1 MNIKNIVVLGS
12 GSMGNGIA
20 QVAAQGGYSVTMTD
34 ISEEFVKRGLGAIEK
49 NLMRGVEKGKMTA
62 EEKDKVLSRVTTATN
77 NDVAAQ
83 SDFVIEAVLED
94 IDLKRKTFKQLDEI
108 CKPEVIL
115 ASNTSS
121 LPITAI
127 AAATKRPDKVLG
139 MHFMNPVPVMRL
151 VEIIPG
157 LATSEETVQIT
168 EELTKSFGKTPVRAK
183 DYAGFI
189 VSRVLDVMMN
199 EAVFCVM
206 DGNTPEAIDQAMK
219 LGANHPIGPLEL
231 IDLAGADILLRVME
245 TLQVE
250 FGDKYRPA
258 PLLRQMVRAGH
269 LGRKTGKGFYD
280 YNK

>member
-12 GSMGNGIA
+12 GSMGNGIV

-34 ISEEFVKRGLGAIEK
+34 ISEEFVKRGLSAIEK
-49 NLMRGVEKGKMTA
+49 NLMRSVEKGRMTA
-62 EEKDKVLSRVTTATN
+62 EEKDKVLSRITTATS
-77 NDVAAQ
+77 NDIAAK
-83 SDFVIEAVLED
+83 SDFVIEAILED
-94 IDLKRKTFKQLDEI
+94 LDLKKKTFKRLDEI

-115 ASNTSS
+115 ATNTSG

-127 AAATKRPDKVLG
+127 AAATKRPDKVVG

-151 VEIIPG
+151 VEVIPG
-157 LATSEETVQIT
+157 LATSEETVKVT
-168 EELTKSFGKTPVRAK
+168 EEVTKGMGKTPVRAK

-189 VSRVLDVMMN
+189 VSRVLDLMMN

-206 DGNTPEAIDQAMK
+206 DGNTPEAVDQAMK

-231 IDLAGADILLRVME
+231 IDLAGADILLHVME
-245 TLQVE
+245 TLEAE

-280 YNK
+280 YTK

>member
-12 GSMGNGIA
+12 GSMGNGIV

-34 ISEEFVKRGLGAIEK
+34 ISEEFVKRGLSAIEK
-49 NLMRGVEKGKMTA
+49 NLMRSVEKGRMTA
-62 EEKDKVLSRVTTATN
+62 EEKDKVLSRITTATS
-77 NDVAAQ
+77 NDIAAK
-83 SDFVIEAVLED
+83 SDFVIEAILED
-94 IDLKRKTFKQLDEI
+94 LDLKKKTFKRLDEI

-115 ASNTSS
+115 ATNTSG

-127 AAATKRPDKVLG
+127 AAATKRPDKVVG

-151 VEIIPG
+151 VEVIPG
-157 LATSEETVQIT
+157 LATSEETVKVT
-168 EELTKSFGKTPVRAK
+168 EEVTKGMGKTPVRAK

-189 VSRVLDVMMN
+189 VSRVLDLMMS

-206 DGNTPEAIDQAMK
+206 DGNTPEAVDQAMK

-231 IDLAGADILLRVME
+231 IDLAGADILLHVME
-245 TLQVE
+245 TLEAE

-280 YNK
+280 YTK

>member
-12 GSMGNGIA
+12 GSMGNGIV

-34 ISEEFVKRGLGAIEK
+34 ISEEFVKRGLSAIEK
-49 NLMRGVEKGKMTA
+49 NLMRSVEKGRMTA
-62 EEKDKVLSRVTTATN
+62 EEKDKVLSRITTATS
-77 NDVAAQ
+77 NDIAAK
-83 SDFVIEAVLED
+83 SDFVIEAILED
-94 IDLKRKTFKQLDEI
+94 LDLKKKTFKRLDEI

-115 ASNTSS
+115 ATNTSG

-127 AAATKRPDKVLG
+127 AAATKRPDKVVG

-151 VEIIPG
+151 VEVIPG
-157 LATSEETVQIT
+157 LATSEETVKVT
-168 EELTKSFGKTPVRAK
+168 EEVTKGMGKTPVRAK

-189 VSRVLDVMMN
+189 VSRVLDLMMN

-206 DGNTPEAIDQAMK
+206 DGNTPEAVDQAMK

-245 TLQVE
+245 TLEAE

-280 YNK
+280 YTK